1 MEFKIHRLCRDNNTI
16 RRLKKEEKEYNL
28 PQTEYVTGIDLFTFI
43 NNIIDNCTDDYALI
57 VHDDVILPMN
67 ISDNVKECIK
77 SANDFLGKDNWGV
90 IGNAGVEVFTKKV
103 LLYLTDPNIKMIVPR
118 KERPQLVESV
128 DGNIML
134 LNLKNMKEKNVLLPR
149 NLSGYHLYDLILSFE
164 SQRKGLACAVSSS
177 LYLTHL
183 SGGNREAFTKIT
195 KEEQFQNYF
204 RFNYSNKIIT
214 SINGPINIETD
225 NTSRE
230 RKSIEDII
238 DQNILSIFSDKKFNL
253 HLIVKLK
260 KDKDINKNL
269 FNSIKIFEKNLNH
282 NISLYLHKVTFKD
295 SLKNIIL
302 NIKDE
307 DSSFV
312 LILGNEGEILPE
324 FAKYLQLMF
333 SNSNLLI
340 GDTVIYKES
349 YKIEKTRVLSSSIDN
364 CFSGTTKIP
373 IHSAI
378 YNLSILKSF
387 VKEFDD
393 ENLYNSYF
401 ILMYSLMYETPKSYP
416 LPFISVPNSVYH
428 TIKDPSYE
436 KTTIMSELINRD
448 FLPESYYNFFM
459 KKNKEKE
466 EILNYYYP
474 DFEEFNAFKKG
485 LIWKTLEKYRQIKS
499 KVINNKD

>member
-1 MEFKIHRLCRDNNTI
+1 MEFKIHRLCRDNDTI

-28 PQTEYVTGIDLFTFI
+28 PHTEYVTGIDLFTFI
-43 NNIIDNCTDDYALI
+43 NNIINNCTDDYALI
-57 VHDDVILPMN
+57 VHDDVILPIN

-77 SANDFLGKDNWGV
+77 S
-90 IGNAGVEVFTKKV
+90 
-103 LLYLTDPNIKMIVPR
+103 
-118 KERPQLVESV
+118 
-128 DGNIML
+128 
-134 LNLKNMKEKNVLLPR
+134 
-149 NLSGYHLYDLILSFE
+149 
-164 SQRKGLACAVSSS
+164 
-177 LYLTHL
+177 
-183 SGGNREAFTKIT
+183 
-195 KEEQFQNYF
+195 
-204 RFNYSNKIIT
+204 
-214 SINGPINIETD
+214 
-225 NTSRE
+225 
-230 RKSIEDII
+230 
-238 DQNILSIFSDKKFNL
+238 
-253 HLIVKLK
+253 
-260 KDKDINKNL
+260 
-269 FNSIKIFEKNLNH
+269 IKIFEKNLNH
-282 NISLYLHKVTFKD
+282 NVSLYLHKVTFKD
-295 SLKNIIL
+295 SLKDIIL

-312 LILGNEGEILPE
+312 LILENEGEILPE

-364 CFSGTTKIP
+364 CLSGTTKIP

-387 VKEFDD
+387 IKEFDD

-416 LPFISVPNSVYH
+416 LPFISIPNSVYH

-485 LIWKTLEKYRQIKS
+485 LIWKTLEKYRKIKS